1 MTDQDQKPRLI
12 LPVTEGIPNLEV
24 RRMMRELE
32 QTKEPPKIHPQTAEQ
47 ISLHL
52 DQLQKLT
59 QESKV
64 QGMMLCALLVKGTF
78 HQGEALTLFGVP
90 NQDRTIA
97 RELLNFTRDWVIQ
110 CAMEMGITDD
120 PPEAG

>member
-1 MTDQDQKPRLI
+1 MTDQRDQKPKLI
-12 LPVTEGIPNLEV
+12 LPETEGIPNLEV

-32 QTKEPPKIHPQTAEQ
+32 TTKQPAKINPQTAQQ

-59 QESKV
+59 QNSQV
-64 QGMMLCALLVKGTF
+64 QGMVICALLLKGA
-78 HQGEALTLFGVP
+78 HPRGEALTLFGVP
-90 NQDRTIA
+90 NQDKTVA
-97 RELLNFTRDWVIQ
+97 RELLDYSHGWLLQ
-110 CAMEMGITDD
+110 CAEEIEKP